1 VDGLGRL
8 CLEGQDVATYLFQVP
23 QDQRQWLRLRDIVE
37 QIVQAAAKTHL
48 RELPAIAQEMRDV
61 LAGPPSVKAA
71 DQLNAGFD
79 RIVKL
84 LRSAQSGLF
93 IAIP

>member
-1 VDGLGRL
+1 
-8 CLEGQDVATYLFQVP
+8 
-23 QDQRQWLRLRDIVE
+23 
-37 QIVQAAAKTHL
+37 
-48 RELPAIAQEMRDV
+48 MRDV